1 MEKLQ
6 EDLDS
11 SQREFAHK
19 LQQQFAEWKSLRSL
33 AQTRTADG
41 IPVERRFRR
50 RLGAG
55 N

>member
-11 SQREFAHK
+11 SQREFARK
-19 LQQQFAEWKSLRSL
+19 LQQQLAEWKTLRSP
-33 AQTRTADG
+33 ARTRTADG
-41 IPVERRFRR
+41 VPVERRFRR
-50 RLGAG
+50 RLSAG